1 MVMALTLK
9 IKAALTDNI
18 YYEELV
24 AILAALTA
32 SYTGQ
37 STLAALIATLEAQL
51 KTARLAQVTETMNGR
66 DTLKSAARAC
76 ESYDS
81 SDEALVSGGWD
92 LKKPRTPSQILPA
105 PARLKLRATAFPG
118 VMTAIWSRVQNFRF
132 YDYQVFVTEDHAVSP
147 DWSTLPIGNNTVTQI
162 TSEKHP
168 VGSLI
173 YFWVRTRQLERPRPL
188 ERRPHRP
195 RPLTALPI
203 SALPPRA
210 IKKPIAHPAVRLTP
224 GGGVL
229 FHCPGHP
236 AIAYTEAPHSG
247 SFSRAH
253 VGTALRTS
261 AQTSPS

>member
-9 IKAALTDNI
+9 IKEALTDNI

-51 KTARLAQVTETMNGR
+51 KTARLALVTETMNGR

-132 YDYQVFVTEDHAVSP
+132 YDYQIFVTSDPAVSP

-162 TSEKHP
+162 TSETHP
-168 VGSLI
+168 VGSLM
-173 YFWVRTRQLERPRPL
+173 YFRVRTVSSKGPGPWSDA
-188 ERRPHRP
+188 
-195 RPLTALPI
+195 LTGL
-203 SALPPRA
+203 
-210 IKKPIAHPAVRLTP
+210 
-224 GGGVL
+224 VL
-229 FHCPGHP
+229 
-236 AIAYTEAPHSG
+236 
-247 SFSRAH
+247 
-253 VGTALRTS
+253 
-261 AQTSPS
+261 